1 MLVYLLKR
9 LGMTLLVVVLSMVF
23 LGLLVHLV
31 PGDPVK
37 IILGPRASEALSAL
51 VRQEMD
57 LDEPVLV
64 QVWNFMVGAAQ
75 ADLGQDFASRLP
87 VTEILA
93 NALPHT
99 VILALA
105 SLGLAVLAGV
115 PLGVFAASHPGTWID
130 RLTGA
135 VSVSL
140 ITMPAFVAGLLL
152 LLLFAVSLDA
162 LPAVGSG
169 SLSDPADYVRHLILP
184 SVALAL
190 TWVGY
195 LARLVRVNMLE
206 VLGSPYIRTSEAF
219 GLRPRLI
226 FYKYALKNAII
237 PTVAMLGFGFGNL
250 LGSAVFVE
258 IIFSRPGLG
267 TLLVDS
273 IETRNYPIVR
283 GAVLVVT
290 VLVVLANLL
299 ADLSYRLLDPRIRL
313 AGKEA

>member
-1 MLVYLLKR
+1 MLAYVLKR
-9 LGMTLLVVVLSMVF
+9 LGMTVVVVVLAMIF

-37 IILGPRASEALSAL
+37 IVLGPRASDALSQL
-51 VRQEMD
+51 VREEMD

-64 QVWNFMVGAAQ
+64 QVGNFIVGAVQ
-75 ADLGQDFASRLP
+75 GDLGQDFASRLP
-87 VTEILA
+87 VTEILR
-93 NALPHT
+93 NAIPHT
-99 VILALA
+99 VILAVT
-105 SLGLAVLAGV
+105 SLLLAVLAGV
-115 PLGVFAASHPGTWID
+115 PLGIYAASHPGTWID

-152 LLLFAVSLDA
+152 LLIFAVNLDA
-162 LPAVGSG
+162 LPAVGAG
-169 SLSDPADYVRHLILP
+169 SLSDPADYIRHLILP

-206 VLGSPYIRTSEAF
+206 VLGSQYIRTSEAY

-237 PTVAMLGFGFGNL
+237 PTVAVLGFGLGNL
-250 LGSAVFVE
+250 IGSAVFVE
-258 IIFSRPGLG
+258 VIFSRPGLG

-290 VLVVLANLL
+290 VLVVVANLL
-299 ADLSYRLLDPRIRL
+299 ADLSYRMLDPRIRL
-313 AGKEA
+313 EGKEA

>member
-169 SLSDPADYVRHLILP
+169 SFSDPADYVRHLILP

-237 PTVAMLGFGFGNL
+237 PTIAMLGFGFGNL